1 MRKFANSV
9 TKVFRTVLISI
20 MAFLTGINVIS
31 IVLQVIFRIFKVRMA
46 WTNELAGISLAW
58 ITFLGATL
66 ATVDQT
72 HIGFDTIFNKLK
84 PRQAVALRIVCNVFV
99 FFACVV
105 IFVYGLNTVKH
116 GQSVN
121 LVSLPGTL
129 AMTVSIVPASAA
141 VMAIATIINSVKAV
155 RNVRGGESP
164 EDGSVQSIYD
174 DVPEEVMQ
182 RSEQAFT
189 DAEERKGGDG
199 T

>member
-1 MRKFANSV
+1 MRKL
-9 TKVFRTVLISI
+9 TKSFNKIFRTVLISI

-31 IVLQVIFRIFKVRMA
+31 IVLQVIFRIFKVRIA

-72 HIGFDTIFNKLK
+72 HIGFDTIFSKLK

-105 IFVYGLNTVKH
+105 IFWYGLTTVEH
-116 GQSVN
+116 GESVK

-129 AMTVSIVPASAA
+129 AMAVSIVPASAA

-155 RNVRGGESP
+155 RSALGKDGGGA
-164 EDGSVQSIYD
+164 DVQSLYD
-174 DVPEEVMQ
+174 DVPEEIMQ
-182 RSEQAFT
+182 RSERAFSE
-189 DAEERKGGDG
+189 AEQKGGDV